1 MTEAKKTDPFAALP
15 TARELMTQIALR
27 EAEKASVA
35 VRELSAADAEKQAL
49 LDKFSKPSGVSDE
62 DRMARAAAIIRRAAN
77 NGLTEVQIMRFPHL
91 LCTDRG
97 RAINQGED
105 SWEKTLT
112 GLPKELYDFWK
123 RHLQERGYK
132 LSFQVVDFPGG
143 IPGDIGMTLKWS

>member
-123 RHLQERGYK
+123 KHLQERGYK